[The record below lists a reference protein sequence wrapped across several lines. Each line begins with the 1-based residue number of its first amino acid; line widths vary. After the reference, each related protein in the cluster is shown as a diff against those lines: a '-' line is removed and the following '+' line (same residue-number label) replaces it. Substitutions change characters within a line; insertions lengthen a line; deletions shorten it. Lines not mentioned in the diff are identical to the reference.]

1 VRAETLPGMRC
12 NGCGAAFALPGRI
25 CPRCGRDDRLEPC
38 TLGPEGTIYSFTI
51 VRVAPEGLEKEVPY
65 ALGIV
70 DLVGGARV
78 TARLL
83 AEDPDRLA
91 IDAPVRLERAE
102 KGVYTFRA
110 V

>member
-1 VRAETLPGMRC
+1 VRAEALAGMRC
-12 NGCGAAFALPGRI
+12 GECGAAFALPGRI

-38 TLGPEGTIYSFTI
+38 ALGPEGTIYSFTI
-51 VRVAPEGLEKEVPY
+51 VRVAPEGLEREAPY

-70 DLVGGARV
+70 DLAGGARV

-91 IDAPVRLERAE
+91 MNARVRLERAE

-110 V
+110 L